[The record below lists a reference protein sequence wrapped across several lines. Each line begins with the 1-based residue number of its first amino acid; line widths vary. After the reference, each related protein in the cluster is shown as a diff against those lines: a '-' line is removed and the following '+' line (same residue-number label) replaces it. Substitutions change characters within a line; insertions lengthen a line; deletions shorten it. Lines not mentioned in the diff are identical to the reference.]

1 MVNTADFHR
10 HEALGRIIVVC
21 AGYTIRENHCSGV
34 TAGNGDIGGQSGDTG
49 KVAAGQR
56 QLPLTAHDGRTGHI
70 QLHGGQLRVIRH
82 HIEIARLTGH
92 VAVTVLQIEGDGMH
106 ALTEMHQRG
115 GASQNILGIG
125 AAIAS
130 VEIEICG
137 LHAGGEGVG
146 ALVIVIGDEE
156 TQIAGVNR
164 HAVLQLGLGS
174 VVVYHLDGVHHRS
187 SNVLIVGAINNAQ
200 VIQQDPALQLAF
212 VQLHAIGGIPA
223 DTASRDHG
231 TEQHTAVS
239 ANQCSGILS
248 QIGLQILPAGFQTLA
263 ICCASVTEVDIC
275 VGPACS
281 TVGAGGDLRAQP
293 GNRHALGNIDPN
305 AQCSGRT
312 VNREIIAQTQASAV
326 CASQAC
332 PIVFQLDRLMSEADD
347 VGILFICVGH
357 YRPLDHTAAATI
369 VIGCHRIGCHAA
381 EALHRRTDSRVI
393 PRIVVAAVND
403 HGRSHADVQGN
414 GGCQV
419 TELGGDNR
427 AAGVLHVVRDRKQVV
442 GKCTG
447 ALVGDAPI
455 NIAILQMDSLRL
467 IGRLEAQI
475 ADILIVQAQ
484 LRGCK
489 GQLVRVLNMDHSGA
503 DDLFAADHV
512 HRHIAGLTGGGEDGG
527 GGLAANRRFR
537 YRAHGIIR
545 HREGNACRQSGSR
558 CAGII
563 HSAGGQLNSG
573 AGRIILRVRR
583 NARVIKLAGGRHGR
597 GHQNRAGDYALTAAG
612 RGVAHSQI
620 LLTLTLGDVCRGAA
634 LVQLNGGHA
643 AQRHHHVSLF
653 RGGVAYGAGRHGT
666 VSLEQHNGAVSLYT
680 HAGTGI
686 VTAVTGLG
694 DDDLAIPHH
703 GDQRVHCLQD
713 LYLLALLGALAGLGL
728 CQSGS
733 LLEHVDG
740 AVVKGGYIGA
750 GRTVVMHHTVHH
762 QIAGG
767 LSGVDIKP
775 RRVNATHHIQATLFL
790 IDMRLLG
797 SGFQRPTLFLGVAVA
812 VTGHNLGAAIGGIDL
827 HDVGHGLGVTVHI
840 IGDNHPLGHI
850 GCDGILLH
858 RCNMIVGAGNAA
870 ALGQTAYG
878 SCQQKLILGHLLL
891 LGNDSGVFLGN
902 DSGVFLSRI
911 P

>member
-1 MVNTADFHR
+1 
-10 HEALGRIIVVC
+10 
-21 AGYTIRENHCSGV
+21 
-34 TAGNGDIGGQSGDTG
+34 
-49 KVAAGQR
+49 
-56 QLPLTAHDGRTGHI
+56 
-70 QLHGGQLRVIRH
+70 
-82 HIEIARLTGH
+82 
-92 VAVTVLQIEGDGMH
+92 MH

-137 LHAGGEGVG
+137 RHAGGEGVG

-200 VIQQDPALQLAF
+200 VIQQDPALQLTF

-239 ANQCSGILS
+239 ADQCSGILS
-248 QIGLQILPAGFQTLA
+248 QIGLQILPAGFQALA

-357 YRPLDHTAAATI
+357 YRTLDHTAAATI

-381 EALHRRTDSRVI
+381 EALHRRTDSGVI

-475 ADILIVQAQ
+475 ADILVVQAQ

-512 HRHIAGLTGGGEDGG
+512 HRHIAGLAGRCKDGG
-527 GGLAANRRFR
+527 GGLAIDRRCR
-537 YRAHGIIR
+537 HSAHGIISHHKGGVR
-545 HREGNACRQSGSR
+545 GQSAGS
-558 CAGII
+558 
-563 HSAGGQLNSG
+563 SAGGIHG
-573 AGRIILRVRR
+573 AGSQVDNGVGRIILGVRR
-583 NARVIKLAGGRHGR
+583 DGRMVKFAGCRHG
-597 GHQNRAGDYALTAAG
+597 GCHQNGTGHNALAAAG
-612 RGVAHSQI
+612 RGVAHGQVA
-620 LLTLTLGDVCRGAA
+620 LTLSLGDVCRGTA

-703 GDQRVHCLQD
+703 GDQRVHGLKD
-713 LYLLALLGALAGLGL
+713 LYLFTLLGTLVGLSL
-728 CQSGS
+728 CKSGAF
-733 LLEHVDG
+733 LEHIDG
-740 AVVKGGYIGA
+740 TIVKGGYKGTGGA
-750 GRTVVMHHTVHH
+750 IVMHHAVHY
-762 QIAGG
+762 QIAGR
-767 LSGVDIKP
+767 LTGVDIEP
-775 RRVNATHHIQATLFL
+775 GSVNAAHHVQAALLL
-790 IDMRLLG
+790 IDMRLL
-797 SGFQRPTLFLGVAVA
+797 SGRFQRPALFLGITVTVAS
-812 VTGHNLGAAIGGIDL
+812 HDLGATIGGVDL
-827 HDVGHGLGVTVHI
+827 HDVGHSLGVASRIV
-840 IGDNHPLGHI
+840 GDDDPLGHI

-870 ALGQTAYG
+870 AFGKTVGNDREQGFFFQSLTP
-878 SCQQKLILGHLLL
+878 LLL
-891 LGNDSGVFLGN
+891 
-902 DSGVFLSRI
+902 
-911 P
+911 

>member
-1 MVNTADFHR
+1 
-10 HEALGRIIVVC
+10 
-21 AGYTIRENHCSGV
+21 
-34 TAGNGDIGGQSGDTG
+34 
-49 KVAAGQR
+49 
-56 QLPLTAHDGRTGHI
+56 
-70 QLHGGQLRVIRH
+70 
-82 HIEIARLTGH
+82 
-92 VAVTVLQIEGDGMH
+92 MH

-239 ANQCSGILS
+239 ADQCSGILS

-312 VNREIIAQTQASAV
+312 INREIIAQAQASAV

-332 PIVFQLDRLMSEADD
+332 PIVFQLDRLMSEADN

-357 YRPLDHTAAATI
+357 YRTLDHTAAATI
-369 VIGCHRIGCHAA
+369 VIGCHRIGCHTA
-381 EALHRRTDSRVI
+381 EALHRRTDSGVI

-475 ADILIVQAQ
+475 ADILVVQAQ

-512 HRHIAGLTGGGEDGG
+512 HRHIAGLAGRCKDGG
-527 GGLAANRRFR
+527 GGLAIDRRCR
-537 YRAHGIIR
+537 HSAHGIIIHHKGGVR
-545 HREGNACRQSGSR
+545 GQSAGS
-558 CAGII
+558 
-563 HSAGGQLNSG
+563 SAGGIHG
-573 AGRIILRVRR
+573 AGSQVDNGVGRIILGVRR
-583 NARVIKLAGGRHGR
+583 DGRMVKFAGCRHG
-597 GHQNRAGDYALTAAG
+597 GCHQNGTGHNALAAAG
-612 RGVAHSQI
+612 RGVAHGQVA
-620 LLTLTLGDVCRGAA
+620 LTLSLGDVCRGTA

-703 GDQRVHCLQD
+703 GDQRVHGLKD
-713 LYLLALLGALAGLGL
+713 LYLFTLLGTLVGLSL
-728 CQSGS
+728 CKSGAF
-733 LLEHVDG
+733 LEHIDG
-740 AVVKGGYIGA
+740 TIVKGGYKGTGGA
-750 GRTVVMHHTVHH
+750 IVMHHAVHY
-762 QIAGG
+762 QIAGR
-767 LSGVDIKP
+767 LTGVDIEP
-775 RRVNATHHIQATLFL
+775 GSVNAAHHVQAALLL
-790 IDMRLLG
+790 IDMRLL
-797 SGFQRPTLFLGVAVA
+797 SGRFQRPARFLGITVTVAS
-812 VTGHNLGAAIGGIDL
+812 HDLGAAIGGIDL
-827 HDVGHGLGVTVHI
+827 HDVGHGLGVTVRI

-850 GCDGILLH
+850 GCDGIVLH
-858 RCNMIVGAGNAA
+858 RCDMIVGAGNAA
-870 ALGQTAYG
+870 AFGQTAYG

-891 LGNDSGVFLGN
+891 LGNDSGVFL
-902 DSGVFLSRI
+902 SRI
-911 P
+911 S

>member
-1 MVNTADFHR
+1 MVNAADFHR

-21 AGYTIRENHCSGV
+21 AGYTIWENHCSGV

-70 QLHGGQLRVIRH
+70 QLHGGHLRVIRH
-82 HIEIARLTGH
+82 HIEITRLTGH

-137 LHAGGEGVG
+137 LHAGGEEVG
-146 ALVIVIGDEE
+146 ALVIVIGNEE
-156 TQIAGVNR
+156 AQIAGVYR
-164 HAVLQLGLGS
+164 HAVLQLGLGP
-174 VVVYHLDGVHHRS
+174 VVIHQLDGAYYGGG
-187 SNVLIVGAINNAQ
+187 NVLVVGAVDHAQ
-200 VIQQDPALQLAF
+200 VIHQDPPLQLAL

-223 DTASRDHG
+223 DTASRGHG
-231 TEQHTAVS
+231 AEQHTAVS
-239 ANQCSGILS
+239 SDQCSGILG

-263 ICCASVTEVDIC
+263 TCCASVTEVDIC

-312 VNREIIAQTQASAV
+312 VNREIIAQAQASAV

-357 YRPLDHTAAATI
+357 YRTLDHTAAATI
-369 VIGCHRIGCHAA
+369 VIGCHRIGCHTA
-381 EALHRRTDSRVI
+381 EALHRRTDSGVI

-489 GQLVRVLNMDHSGA
+489 GQLVRVLNMNHSGA

-512 HRHIAGLTGGGEDGG
+512 HRHIAGLAGGGKDGCSS
-527 GGLAANRRFR
+527 LAVDRRCR
-537 YRAHGIIR
+537 YSAHRIIR
-545 HREGNACRQSGSR
+545 HREGNACRQSGGR
-558 CAGII
+558 CAGVI
-563 HSAGGQLNSG
+563 HGAGGQFNSSV
-573 AGRIILRVRR
+573 GRIILSVRR
-583 NARVIKLAGGRHGR
+583 NGRMIKFAGSCYS
-597 GHQNRAGDYALTAAG
+597 GHNKNRTGNNALTAACG
-612 RGVAHSQI
+612 RVAHGQVA
-620 LLTLTLGDVCRGAA
+620 LTFTLGDVGRGAA
-634 LVQLNGGHA
+634 LIQLNSGHA
-643 AQRHHHVSLF
+643 AQRHHHIGLL
-653 RGGVAYGAGRHGT
+653 RRGVAHGT
-666 VSLEQHNGAVSLYT
+666 GCHSAVGLEQNDRTVLLHA

-694 DDDLAIPHH
+694 NDDLSVPNH
-703 GDQRVHCLQD
+703 GDQRVHGLKD

-733 LLEHVDG
+733 LLEHVDR
-740 AVVKGGYIGA
+740 AIVKGCYICAA
-750 GRTVVMHHTVHH
+750 GIVVMHHAVHH
-762 QIAGG
+762 QIARG
-767 LSGVDIKP
+767 LTGVDVEP
-775 RRVNATHHIQATLFL
+775 GCVDTAHYVQAGLLL
-790 IDMRLLG
+790 IEVCLR
-797 SGFQRPTLFLGVAVA
+797 SRGFQRPAQLLGVAVA
-812 VTGHNLGAAIGGIDL
+812 VAGHNLGAAIGRVDL
-827 HDVGHGLGVTVHI
+827 HDVGHSLGVASRIV
-840 IGDNHPLGHI
+840 GDDDPLGHI

-870 ALGQTAYG
+870 AFGKTVGNDREQGFFFQSLTP
-878 SCQQKLILGHLLL
+878 LLL
-891 LGNDSGVFLGN
+891 
-902 DSGVFLSRI
+902 
-911 P
+911 